1 MNAEAKEPPRGGGAA
16 PATIR
21 VLLCGDVML
30 GRGIDQILPHSTAP
44 TIPEQWREIDDA
56 RIFVELAVRC
66 NGPLPEPRDA
76 AYVWGDVLGEI
87 CGAGADL
94 RLANLETAV
103 STSDDLWP
111 DKPVRYRTHPGN
123 VETLRAA
130 RLDCCSL
137 ANNHVLDWGYRG
149 LAETLDTLRRA
160 NIASV
165 GAGRDRRE
173 ADTPAVFD
181 VPGKGRVAVFGFATP
196 GSGVPQAWAAGPGR
210 PGVSL
215 IDLSERFA
223 AHIAALVRAA
233 KSNAGIAIASIHW
246 GGNWGH
252 EIPPQMRRFAHRLID
267 EAGID
272 VIHGHSSHHVRAI
285 EVYRERLILYGCGDL
300 INDYEGIPLHD
311 HPRSAGTTAGYSRF
325 RAEFGLIYRAGLDA
339 ASGAL
344 QSLDMVPTRIRNMR
358 VNRVDA
364 EGVRWLEETLNREG
378 GAFGTAVALED
389 GLLKLRW

>member
-1 MNAEAKEPPRGGGAA
+1 MNAEAEEPPRGGGEA

-21 VLLCGDVML
+21 ILMCGDVML
-30 GRGIDQILPHSTAP
+30 GRGIDQILPYSTEP
-44 TIPEQWREIDDA
+44 TIPEQWQEIDDP

-66 NGPLPEPRDA
+66 NGPLPESRDA

-87 CGAGADL
+87 AGSGADL

-103 STSDDLWP
+103 STSNDFWP
-111 DKPVRYRTHPGN
+111 DKPVRYRMHPGN

-149 LAETLDTLRRA
+149 LAETIDTLRRA
-160 NIASV
+160 NIAGV

-173 ADTPAVFD
+173 ADTPAVID
-181 VPGKGRVAVFGFATP
+181 IPGKGRVAVFGFATP
-196 GSGVPQAWAAGPGR
+196 GSGVPETWAAGPGR

-215 IDLSERFA
+215 IDMSDRFA
-223 AHIAALVRAA
+223 AHIAALVRTV
-233 KSNAGIAIASIHW
+233 KPETGIVIASIHW
-246 GGNWGH
+246 GSNWGH
-252 EIPPQMRRFAHRLID
+252 EIPPQMRRFAHRLI
-267 EAGID
+267 EAGVD

-285 EVYRERLILYGCGDL
+285 EVYRERLILYGCGDF
-300 INDYEGIPLHD
+300 INDYEGIPLYD
-311 HPRSAGTTAGYSRF
+311 LPQNARAGPRHSGF
-325 RAEFGLIYRAGLDA
+325 RPEFGLIYRAELDA

-344 QSLDMVPTRIRNMR
+344 RSLKMTPTEIKKMR
-358 VNRVDA
+358 ANRA
-364 EGVRWLEETLNREG
+364 GTEGVQWLEETLNREG
-378 GAFGTAVALED
+378 GAFGTGVVLED